1 MTVALSQWLE
11 TNHDQIGADLACAL
25 RNAKL
30 SFLQQGDELFTDRL
44 SEGLI
49 HALRAD
55 LAAGGSEQLRT
66 TLRTTLNPI
75 SQQALR
81 FHDLRL
87 LATTLRQQLLASLDG
102 LSLQDSSEQ
111 RQLEDWL
118 FQVPL
123 QAALYY
129 IRQSDEVIRRQY
141 SDLEVQAAEQR
152 VLNDQ
157 LQALNA
163 QQDALL
169 AEQRHLLALIEEV
182 SIPIAAIFPH
192 LLVAPLV
199 GRIEHRRAQLL
210 IEQLLNAIVEYE
222 ADIVLLDISGV
233 PLFDTYVAQAL
244 LQTAMAARLLGA
256 QVVLVG
262 MSPEI
267 AQTVVQL
274 RLNLEGLVMRGTLQ
288 EGVAYALQLRGLHL
302 SAASAIAAR

>member
-1 MTVALSQWLE
+1 MIAELSHWLE
-11 TNHDQIGADLACAL
+11 TNRAQICADLAQSL
-25 RNAKL
+25 RTAGL
-30 SFLQQGDELFTDRL
+30 SFLQQSDESFVDRL
-44 SEGLI
+44 SQGLI
-49 HALRAD
+49 DALRAD

-66 TLRTTLNPI
+66 TLRTSLTPI
-75 SQQALR
+75 GQQALR

-87 LATTLRQQLLASLDG
+87 LATTLRQQLLTSMDG
-102 LSLQDSSEQ
+102 LQLQQNSEQ

-141 SDLEVQAAEQR
+141 SDLEVKAAEQR
-152 VLNDQ
+152 VLNEQ
-157 LQALNA
+157 LQALNT
-163 QQDALL
+163 QQDDLL
-169 AEQRHLLALIEEV
+169 AEQRNLLALIEEV

-210 IEQLLNAIVEYE
+210 IEQLLDAIVAYE

-233 PLFDTYVAQAL
+233 PLFDTYVAQTL

-256 QVVLVG
+256 QIVLVG

-288 EGVAYALQLRGLHL
+288 EGVAYALQLRGLQV
-302 SAASAIAAR
+302 AAAPAITAR